1 MLIPAM
7 IFAGMT
13 FIVGIILGYLLGAAR
28 VRMSAEEQLGE
39 AEKARASLEAKI
51 SELRAQFEALRT
63 TLQSSSSAPPSTGH
77 QP

>member
-39 AEKARASLEAKI
+39 AETARASLEAKI

-63 TLQSSSSAPPSTGH
+63 TLQSSSSAPPTSGRH
-77 QP
+77 P